1 MNIVAQRNQ
10 NRAMYGVANIDLF
23 IDSIK
28 GSVTYKAIGANMI
41 VAGLMSDAQELLSV
55 GDNERARKT
64 LNRAKAVLFEI
75 MDVRMIG
82 NVNTKE

>member
-1 MNIVAQRNQ
+1 MNQIKDNVGNGK
-10 NRAMYGVANIDLF
+10 MYGVADIDAY

-28 GSVTYKAIGANMI
+28 GSMTYRAVGASMI

-64 LNRAKAVLFEI
+64 LNRAKAVLFQI
-75 MDVRMIG
+75 MDGKLIG
-82 NVNTKE
+82 TVNE